1 MLRRENERALISTVV
16 HMLMSPVSQTRNQI
30 LESADEA
37 SCVASGSRREVSKT
51 SSSISHSP
59 SSYCWNGAHS
69 QWLPWWSSPCVW
81 IWWTGFWCHG
91 IAYNTSESYTLWL
104 WLTCWELSCSSRVL
118 REVSS
123 GQTQHPPGV
132 LYPSP
137 ECQRSVHHIQTYW
150 PLYQGTV

>member
-69 QWLPWWSSPCVW
+69 QWLP
-81 IWWTGFWCHG
+81 
-91 IAYNTSESYTLWL
+91 
-104 WLTCWELSCSSRVL
+104 
-118 REVSS
+118 
-123 GQTQHPPGV
+123 
-132 LYPSP
+132 
-137 ECQRSVHHIQTYW
+137 
-150 PLYQGTV
+150 